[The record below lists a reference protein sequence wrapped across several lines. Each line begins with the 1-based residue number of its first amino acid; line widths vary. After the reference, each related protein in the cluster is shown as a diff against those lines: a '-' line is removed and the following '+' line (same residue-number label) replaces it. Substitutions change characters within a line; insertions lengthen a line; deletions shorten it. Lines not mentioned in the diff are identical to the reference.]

1 MVLRMA
7 NRAITFEGR
16 FTVVPGSLPGI
27 GCPSL
32 HAFVWIAGD
41 AKQNQDGIERVD
53 AVIRDL
59 LPAPPQPA
67 QGSQSPQLPAALL
80 AWNRLVQEAAGW
92 PTSIEGIVKPD
103 VAREQ
108 SERFGIAVPFLEGC
122 VEEAAH
128 ALTWVIDVANDAVG
142 GKAIAATA
150 ARLGPLLERLRRVG
164 PQGMNTSRFL
174 AAAARMGIPTRRV
187 IGNVYQF
194 GHGAEARWLDS
205 SYTDQSACIA
215 SSLAR
220 NKFDAAIVLR
230 RAGVP
235 VPRHAAAA
243 TPAAAVSAAERIGF
257 PVVVKP
263 IDRDGGKGVAVELE
277 RADAVQ
283 AAAEAALRLS
293 NTVLVEQFIP
303 GNDYRLQVHRGEVIW
318 ASHRVPGSVIG
329 DGVQS
334 VAALL
339 AALNADPLR
348 GAPGSAALLKKIPLD
363 DEAKDLLTW
372 QGLAPDAVP
381 EAGRFVRLRRAANVA
396 SGGRAVGVLEQVHP
410 DNLALAARAA
420 QALRL
425 DLAGVDLLIPD
436 ISRSWLEGGA
446 AVCEVN
452 AQPQLWPTL
461 PEKILG
467 RLVRGDGRIPV
478 VMVMGG
484 ADLAPWQ
491 AALNRRAAAGGRAV
505 GWAAR
510 AHATLAGETIVR
522 GSTSLLAASEALLFD
537 RRTQALVVAV
547 EDEQIL
553 RTGMPCDRCDLLV
566 LGGGP
571 ADDAAWP
578 RWRGVAQFLAQFLPP
593 SLAQTCSGRI
603 VAAADEPRW
612 QPLVAALPGRPVE
625 PLAREEI
632 ERIMMSTLLVDRTT
646 ASLPGSF

>member
-1 MVLRMA
+1 MA
-7 NRAITFEGR
+7 DRAITFVGR

-27 GCPSL
+27 GRPSL
-32 HAFVWIAGD
+32 HAVVLIEAD
-41 AKQNQDGIERVD
+41 AKRNREEINRVD
-53 AVIRDL
+53 AGIKSL
-59 LPAPPQPA
+59 LPPSPEPSQVAQP
-67 QGSQSPQLPAALL
+67 PQLPGSLL
-80 AWNRLVQEAAGW
+80 VWNRHVQEAAGW
-92 PTSIEGIVKPD
+92 PTSIDGV
-103 VAREQ
+103 VEQ
-108 SERFGIAVPFLEGC
+108 STPRDQPDRCGIAVPFLEGC
-122 VEEAAH
+122 AEEAAQ
-128 ALTWVIDVANDAVG
+128 ALTWVIDVVNDAVS

-174 AAAARMGIPTRRV
+174 AAANRMGIPTRRV
-187 IGNVYQF
+187 VGNVYQF

-220 NKFDAAIVLR
+220 HKFDAAIVLR

-235 VPRHAAAA
+235 VPRHEAA
-243 TPAAAVSAAERIGF
+243 TTAAAAVSAAERIGF

-263 IDRDGGKGVAVELE
+263 VDRDGGKGVAVELE

-293 NTVLVEQFIP
+293 STVLVEQFIP

-318 ASHRVPGSVIG
+318 ASHRVPGGVSG
-329 DGVQS
+329 DGVHS
-334 VAALL
+334 VVALL

-363 DEAKDLLTW
+363 AEASDLLAR

-484 ADLAPWQ
+484 ADLAPWR
-491 AALNRRAAAGGRAV
+491 AALNRRVAARGRAV

-510 AHATLAGETIVR
+510 ANATLGGETIVR
-522 GSTSLLAASEALLFD
+522 DPTSLLAAGEALLFD

-578 RWRGVAQFLAQFLPP
+578 RWRGVAQFLAGACP
-593 SLAQTCSGRI
+593 GRI

-612 QPLVAALPGRPVE
+612 QPLAAALSGRLVE
-625 PLAREEI
+625 PLARGEI
-632 ERIMMSTLLVDRTT
+632 ERIMMDTLLVDRTT
-646 ASLPGSF
+646 ASHPGSI